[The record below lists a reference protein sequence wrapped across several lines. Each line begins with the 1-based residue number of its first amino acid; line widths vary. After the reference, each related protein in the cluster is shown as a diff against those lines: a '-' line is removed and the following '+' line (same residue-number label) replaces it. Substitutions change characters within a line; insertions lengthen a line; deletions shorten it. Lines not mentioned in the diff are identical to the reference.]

1 MRKTESMI
9 AEYVRAMTHQE
20 VGVDIIEG
28 MVVLEKDEWWHI
40 YIDRDRFVLIGT
52 ADENELE
59 NVLSIKDIKD
69 GIVNI
74 YEKVRE
80 DRTMC

>member
-1 MRKTESMI
+1 MI
-9 AEYVRAMTHQE
+9 AEYISVMTHQE
-20 VGVDIIEG
+20 VCVEIIDD

-40 YIDRDRFVLIGT
+40 YINRDRFVLIGT
-52 ADENELE
+52 ADEKELE

-69 GIVNI
+69 GIINI

-80 DRTMC
+80 DSAIGK

>member
-1 MRKTESMI
+1 MI
-9 AEYVRAMTHQE
+9 AEYIKAMTHQE
-20 VGVDIIEG
+20 VGVEIIED

-40 YIDRDRFVLIGT
+40 YINRDRFVLIGT
-52 ADENELE
+52 ADEKELD
-59 NVLSIKDIKD
+59 NVLSLRDIRD

-80 DRTMC
+80 EGAMG

>member
-1 MRKTESMI
+1 MI

>member
-1 MRKTESMI
+1 MI
-9 AEYVRAMTHQE
+9 AEYIKAMTHQE
-20 VGVDIIEG
+20 VGVEIIEG

-52 ADENELE
+52 ADEKELD
-59 NVLSIKDIKD
+59 NVLALRDIRD

-80 DRTMC
+80 EGAMG

>member
-1 MRKTESMI
+1 MI
-9 AEYVRAMTHQE
+9 AEYIKAMTHQE
-20 VGVDIIEG
+20 VGVEIIEG

-52 ADENELE
+52 ADEKELD
-59 NVLSIKDIKD
+59 NVLALKDIRD

-80 DRTMC
+80 DGAMG

>member
-1 MRKTESMI
+1 MRKTEFMI
-9 AEYVRAMTHQE
+9 AEYIKAMTHQE
-20 VGVDIIEG
+20 VGVEIIEG

-52 ADENELE
+52 ADEKELD
-59 NVLSIKDIKD
+59 NVLALKDIRD

-80 DRTMC
+80 DGAMG